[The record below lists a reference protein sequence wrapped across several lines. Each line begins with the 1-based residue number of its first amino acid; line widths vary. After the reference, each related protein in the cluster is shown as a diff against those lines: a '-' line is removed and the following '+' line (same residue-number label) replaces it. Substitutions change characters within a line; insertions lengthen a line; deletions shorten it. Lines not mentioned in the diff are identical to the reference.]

1 MPLILQVHQSRFLQ
15 DRENKLKVVV
25 LMDRKSEKI
34 AVLGAGS
41 WGTALAMV
49 LADNGH
55 EIRLWGH
62 NPAQIEEIN
71 QDHTNKKYLPGI
83 TLPSSVK
90 GYSSLHAALDG
101 MKMVIMAVPTKAI
114 REVIRK
120 MMESISESV
129 VIVHVSKGIE
139 PDSLLRISEMIE
151 EEMPE
156 ELLESVVVLSGP
168 SHAEEVSLRHPTTVT
183 VSSKNMEEAEKVQD
197 LFINNH
203 FRVYT
208 NPDLIGVEI
217 GGALKNIIALAAGIS
232 DGLGYGD
239 NAKAALITRGL
250 AEIARLGVKMGASPL
265 TFSGLT
271 GIGDLIVT
279 CTSIHSR
286 NWRAGNMLGKGQN
299 LDEVLENMGMVVEGV
314 RTTKAAYQLAQK
326 FEVKMPI
333 TNALYHVLFNNVN
346 PKDAVDGLMSRE
358 KTHEMEDLT
367 DILGGRK

>member
-1 MPLILQVHQSRFLQ
+1 M
-15 DRENKLKVVV
+15 E
-25 LMDRKSEKI
+25 RKSEKV

-55 EIRLWGH
+55 EVRLWGH
-62 NPAQIEEIN
+62 NPVQIDEIN
-71 QDHTNKKYLPGI
+71 LHHTNKKYLPEI
-83 TLPSSVK
+83 TLPATIF
-90 GYSSLHAALDG
+90 GHSSLQESMEGIRTVVL
-101 MKMVIMAVPTKAI
+101 AVPTKAI
-114 REVIRK
+114 REVLRK
-120 MMESISESV
+120 LVKVTSQPL

-156 ELLESVVVLSGP
+156 GLLESVVVLSGP

-183 VSSKNMEEAEKVQD
+183 VSSKNMGAAEKIQD
-197 LFINNH
+197 LFINNN

-279 CTSIHSR
+279 CTSVHSR
-286 NWRAGNMLGKGQN
+286 NWRAGNLLGKGQN
-299 LDEVLENMGMVVEGV
+299 LEEVLENMGMVVEGV
-314 RTTKAAYQLAQK
+314 RTTKAAYQLAEK
-326 FEVKMPI
+326 YGVNMPI
-333 TNALYHVLFNNVN
+333 TNALYNILFNGVN

-358 KTHEMEDLT
+358 KTHEMEDLA
-367 DILGGRK
+367 DILGGRI